1 MTGERRRFDAPALA
15 IATLGGVGRS
25 PLVPGTAGTL
35 ASVPLAVL
43 AARGLPAWGFAAATA
58 AIALLGVWAAGRA
71 ARILGE
77 RLFVTLLG
85 IPVAPSSRGALTVAV
100 AFVLFRVMD
109 VVKPPPARRAERLP
123 GGWGIVTDDL
133 VAGCYANLA
142 LRLLRTVAVRL
153 WT

>member
-1 MTGERRRFDAPALA
+1 VTGERRRFDAPALA

-71 ARILGE
+71 LPLDE
-77 RLFVTLLG
+77 
-85 IPVAPSSRGALTVAV
+85 AV
-100 AFVLFRVMD
+100 A
-109 VVKPPPARRAERLP
+109 E
-123 GGWGIVTDDL
+123 
-133 VAGCYANLA
+133 A
-142 LRLLRTVAVRL
+142 LEAAHDG
-153 WT
+153 